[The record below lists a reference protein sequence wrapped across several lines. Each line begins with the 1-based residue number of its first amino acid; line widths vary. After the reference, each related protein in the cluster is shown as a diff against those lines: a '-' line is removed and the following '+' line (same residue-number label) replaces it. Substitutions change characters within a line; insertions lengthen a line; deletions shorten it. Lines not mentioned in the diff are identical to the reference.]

1 MIRVDI
7 NLELLRWARERANIS
22 EEQLIKQFPKYSKW
36 ETGEVQPTLKQIQKL
51 SKYVHTPFGYFFLS
65 KPPEEHLPIP
75 DFRTIENSR
84 LGRPSVDLLQTIY
97 LCQRRQ
103 HWYQEFAREDY
114 WESLEFIGS
123 ENLTSDTRTVAA
135 NIRTTLNLDI
145 EQRRKLTSWNKALQ
159 HFIQMSD
166 KAGILVMTSGVVEN
180 NTKRKLNPSEFRGFA
195 LVDEL
200 APLIFI
206 NGADTKAA
214 QMFTLAHELAHLWLG
229 QSALSDTGPDTL
241 HASIPENQHSLKIET
256 WCNRVAAELL
266 VPLAILREEYRNT
279 ENIDVELNRLARIF
293 KVSTLVILRRV
304 FDLGKIER
312 KQFQSAYKTEL
323 NRLLKFSQQSD
334 GGNFYHTLNAR
345 VGRRFSL
352 ALVTRTLE
360 GNNSYTETF
369 QLLGISKDATFR
381 KFAENLGVVQ

>member
-1 MIRVDI
+1 M
-7 NLELLRWARERANIS
+7 
-22 EEQLIKQFPKYSKW
+22 F
-36 ETGEVQPTLKQIQKL
+36 
-51 SKYVHTPFGYFFLS
+51 
-65 KPPEEHLPIP
+65 
-75 DFRTIENSR
+75 
-84 LGRPSVDLLQTIY
+84 
-97 LCQRRQ
+97 
-103 HWYQEFAREDY
+103 QEFAREEYLD
-114 WESLEFIGS
+114 SLEFIGS
-123 ENLTSDTRTVAA
+123 ENLTSDTKTVAA

-195 LVDEL
+195 LVDKL
-200 APLIFI
+200 APLIFV

-229 QSALSDTGPDTL
+229 ESALSDTGPNTL
-241 HASIPENQHSLKIET
+241 HASNSENQHSLKIET

-266 VPLAILREEYRNT
+266 VPLDMLRKEFRNT
-279 ENIDVELNRLARIF
+279 ENIDAEFDRLARIF

-304 FDLGKIER
+304 FDLGELDR
-312 KQFQSAYKTEL
+312 EQFQREYETEL
-323 NRLLKFSQQSD
+323 KRLLKYSRQSD
-334 GGNFYHTLNAR
+334 GGNFYQTLNAR

-352 ALVTRTLE
+352 ALITRTLE

-381 KFAENLGVVQ
+381 KFAENLGVVS